1 MVMLKRWEPFAELR
15 RLERDVDPFWGHR
28 FPLDRMWPAPWGWD
42 RRLPID
48 LYQEADKVVVKAAI
62 PGVKLED
69 LDLTVADNTLAI
81 KVEAKSEDEVKEE
94 EYLSRERRY
103 GTFRRLV
110 SLPDGLAVDKAD
122 ASYEDGVLTVTFPR
136 TEESRPRSL
145 KINVGK
151 SKK

>member
-81 KVEAKSEDEVKEE
+81 KVEAKSEDEVKEGRISE
-94 EYLSRERRY
+94 SGAEVRYLPPFGIATRRP
-103 GTFRRLV
+103 GGGQGRRL
-110 SLPDGLAVDKAD
+110 L
-122 ASYEDGVLTVTFPR
+122 
-136 TEESRPRSL
+136 
-145 KINVGK
+145 
-151 SKK
+151 